1 MSREPSRPYLWM
13 LQASVLFS
21 VMATLTHALGP
32 SCDWQLIAVVR
43 SFVALVLTA
52 LVALAVGERV
62 LVWRPFTLWV
72 RSFAGSI
79 SMVCTFYALTR
90 LPAPDVLTLTNI
102 FPLWVA
108 LLSWP
113 LLGEPPPGHVWLSVV
128 SGVAGVVLIQRPHL
142 AEGNFAV
149 LLAFAASF
157 FTAVAMLGLHRLR
170 DVEPRAIVVHFS
182 AVALCFCVASWF
194 VFERPVRPAAAPWGR
209 IALLLAGVGITATI
223 GQVLL
228 TRAFAAGS
236 PARVSVVGLT
246 QIVFALVLDVMLFGR
261 RLEPTGLL
269 GMGLVIGPTAWI
281 MSQAPRNGPLPLPP
295 DTIDTDGSI

>member
-1 MSREPSRPYLWM
+1 M
-13 LQASVLFS
+13 LQACVFFS
-21 VMATLTHALGP
+21 LMATLTHALRTW
-32 SCDWQLIAVVR
+32 CDWQLIAVIR
-43 SFVALVLTA
+43 SFSALVLTA
-52 LVALAVGERV
+52 LFARALGERV
-62 LVWRPFTLWV
+62 LVWRPFTLWI
-72 RSFAGSI
+72 RSFAGSV

-90 LPAPDVLTLTNI
+90 LPPSDVLTLTNM

-128 SGVAGVVLIQRPHL
+128 SGAVGVVLIQQPHL
-142 AEGNFAV
+142 ARGNFAV
-149 LLAFAASF
+149 LVAFGGSF

-170 DVEPRAIVVHFS
+170 EVQPRAIVVHFS
-182 AVALCFCVASWF
+182 AIALCFCVASWF
-194 VFERPVRPAAAPWGR
+194 LFDRPERPRPTSWGWVV
-209 IALLLAGVGITATI
+209 LLLAGVGLSATV

-246 QIVFALVLDVMLFGR
+246 QVVLVLVLDLALSVR
-261 RLEPTGLL
+261 RLEPVSLL

-281 MSQAPRNGPLPLPP
+281 MSHAPRHDAPP
-295 DTIDTDGSI
+295 AADAVDTDGSG